1 MKLLKLLIL
10 SIFLSGGF
18 PLSDLASL
26 QAESSEQ
33 QKKKKKKRKKK
44 KSNKSSSSKKKKKKK
59 SSKSSSSK
67 KKKKKKKKKKIAS
80 EESSTSQ
87 KSTQPVSIESAN
99 STKNPKSSSSASY
112 ADELFTLTGEL
123 ESSNRELARATRYF
137 NENEIQPKLVKTD
150 SKPFFSTDDFEKE
163 SRLNPDDIYV
173 QRQLGLHYE
182 SKGDYDSAKEVY
194 LREVRK
200 NPGNPDAHYFLGS
213 LYANL
218 GEMQKAKFSF
228 EEALY
233 IDPNH
238 GATIEAISMFM
249 DSSEEK
255 DFSNDLLMYSS
266 KKAPDGPAKHIASI
280 REAMGANNY
289 IEALNLSQEAV
300 EKYPQQTSFVQL
312 VGENQLK
319 LGRVEEAKRS
329 FQRAIKLDPK
339 EVKPHISLADLYFEQ
354 GKYVYAALSYSDAVY
369 LDPDNSDYRYMQGL
383 SYFNAQE
390 WGRTASSWEDLL
402 NYRPNDPIV
411 KSLLPQAY
419 YIMAVEFNRV
429 GNPSMGR
436 QAFKNALSVNNNHS
450 SWLPGA
456 MAVLGKYYRQKNM
469 YNESLVAF
477 QEVLELTPNNADAY
491 RGMGITYWEMDE
503 KQLARASWERSLEI
517 KPDNNESKGWLILSS
532 QGY

>member
-1 MKLLKLLIL
+1 MA
-10 SIFLSGGF
+10 G
-18 PLSDLASL
+18 
-26 QAESSEQ
+26 
-33 QKKKKKKRKKK
+33 
-44 KSNKSSSSKKKKKKK
+44 
-59 SSKSSSSK
+59 
-67 KKKKKKKKKKIAS
+67 
-80 EESSTSQ
+80 
-87 KSTQPVSIESAN
+87 
-99 STKNPKSSSSASY
+99 
-112 ADELFTLTGEL
+112 
-123 ESSNRELARATRYF
+123 
-137 NENEIQPKLVKTD
+137 
-150 SKPFFSTDDFEKE
+150 
-163 SRLNPDDIYV
+163 
-173 QRQLGLHYE
+173 
-182 SKGDYDSAKEVY
+182 
-194 LREVRK
+194 
-200 NPGNPDAHYFLGS
+200 
-213 LYANL
+213 
-218 GEMQKAKFSF
+218 
-228 EEALY
+228 
-233 IDPNH
+233 
-238 GATIEAISMFM
+238 
-249 DSSEEK
+249 
-255 DFSNDLLMYSS
+255 
-266 KKAPDGPAKHIASI
+266 
-280 REAMGANNY
+280 NNY
-289 IEALNLSQEAV
+289 IEALNLSEEASQ
-300 EKYPQQTSFVQL
+300 KYPEQTGFVQL
-312 VGENQLK
+312 IGENQLK

-369 LDPDNSDYRYMQGL
+369 IDPDNTDYRYMQGL

-402 NYRPNDPIV
+402 NYRPNDPMV

-469 YNESLVAF
+469 YNESLVAY

-532 QGY
+532 QGS

>member
-10 SIFLSGGF
+10 SIFLTGGL
-18 PLSDLASL
+18 PLIEISSL
-26 QAESSEQ
+26 HADQSEQ
-33 QKKKKKKRKKK
+33 QKKKR
-44 KSNKSSSSKKKKKKK
+44 KKKKKK

-67 KKKKKKKKKKIAS
+67 KKKKKKKK
-80 EESSTSQ
+80 SS
-87 KSTQPVSIESAN
+87 K
-99 STKNPKSSSSASY
+99 KSSSKKKKKKKKKKTSEAGDTAQTSSIPEAIESPDGTKKSNRSNSAAY

-123 ESSNRELARATRYF
+123 EASNKELARATRYF
-137 NENEIQPKLVKTD
+137 NETKAQPTPV
-150 SKPFFSTDDFEKE
+150 SSEAQPFFTTDDFEKE
-163 SRLNPDDIYV
+163 SRLNPDNLYI

-200 NPGNPDAHYFLGS
+200 NPQNPDSHYFLGS

-238 GATIEAISMFM
+238 GATIEAITMFM
-249 DSSEEK
+249 DSQEEK
-255 DFSNDLLMYSS
+255 DISNDLLMYSS
-266 KKAPDGPAKHIASI
+266 KKAPEGPAKHIANI
-280 REAMGANNY
+280 REAMAGNSF
-289 IEALNLSQEAV
+289 IEALNLAEEAT
-300 EKYPQQTSFVQL
+300 EKYPQQTVFVHL

-354 GKYVYAALSYSDAVY
+354 GKYVYAALSYSDAVF

-390 WGRTASSWEDLL
+390 WGRTASAWEDLL

-456 MAVLGKYYRQKNM
+456 MSVLGKYYRQKNM
-469 YNESLVAF
+469 YNESLVAY

-532 QGY
+532 QGS

>member
-10 SIFLSGGF
+10 SIFLTGGF

-33 QKKKKKKRKKK
+33 QKKKR
-44 KSNKSSSSKKKKKKK
+44 KKKKK
-59 SSKSSSSK
+59 SSKNSSSK
-67 KKKKKKKKKKIAS
+67 KKKKKKKK
-80 EESSTSQ
+80 
-87 KSTQPVSIESAN
+87 
-99 STKNPKSSSSASY
+99 SASKKKKKKKKKKKTSENSDSGDRSSNAESIQSPTSSNQPKRSNSAAY

-123 ESSNRELARATRYF
+123 QSSNKELARATRYF
-137 NENEIQPKLVKTD
+137 NEQDVKPKSVSMD
-150 SKPFFSTDDFEKE
+150 SKPFFTTDDFEKE
-163 SRLNPDDIYV
+163 SRLNPDNIYI

-194 LREVRK
+194 LREVSK
-200 NPGNPDAHYFLGS
+200 NPGNPDSHYFLGS

-233 IDPNH
+233 LNPNH

-249 DSSEEK
+249 GSQEEK

-266 KKAPDGPAKHIASI
+266 EKAPDGPAKHIASI
-280 REAMGANNY
+280 REAMAGNNY
-289 IEALNLSQEAV
+289 IEALNLSEEAS
-300 EKYPQQTSFVQL
+300 EKYPEQTGFVQL
-312 VGENQLK
+312 IGQNQLK

-339 EVKPHISLADLYFEQ
+339 EVKPHVSLADLYFEQ

-369 LDPDNSDYRYMQGL
+369 LDSDNSDYRYMQGL
-383 SYFNAQE
+383 SYFNAHE
-390 WGRTASSWEDLL
+390 WGRTASAWEDLL
-402 NYRPNDPIV
+402 HYRPNDPIV
-411 KSLLPQAY
+411 KTLLPQAY
-419 YIMAVEFNRV
+419 YILAVEFNRV

-436 QAFKNALSVNNNHS
+436 QSFKNALSVNNNHS

-456 MAVLGKYYRQKNM
+456 MAVLGKYYREKNM

-477 QEVLELTPNNADAY
+477 QEVLELTPNNAAAY

-503 KQLARASWERSLEI
+503 RQLARASWERSLEI

-532 QGY
+532 QDS